1 MARTGQR
8 GILFLGFGIS
18 AIRLAR
24 ERAGVR
30 YGPHEIGGGA
40 TSMEQH
46 GLITTLVAAIVL
58 AFVFG
63 FVAQRLRFSPI
74 VGYLF
79 AGFIVGPFSPGFT
92 ADVELALQLS
102 EIGVI
107 LLMFGVGLKISLD
120 DIWSVRW
127 VAVPGSLLQT
137 GLVAVMGAGVGLAF
151 AMPLTEA
158 ILLGLAMSIASTVVF
173 LRVLE
178 DRRLMKTEEGRI
190 SVSWLLVEDIIIILA
205 IVLLPALVTATSGE
219 GASVSALSIATALGI
234 TLAKIAGFVAL
245 MLIVGGRFFPWL
257 IVQIAH
263 TKSRELLSL
272 GTLALALGVAGA
284 AYFWFD
290 ASFALGAFL
299 GGLAL
304 NGSKFS
310 HKVAED
316 SLPLRDTFAVLF
328 FVAVG
333 MLLDPSVLLREP
345 LAIAALVAVIV
356 IGKAVLAYVPMRMLG
371 QGRASSLL
379 IALGTAQIGEFSFV
393 LAGLGRQFNV
403 MTAETYNLIL
413 GAAMIS
419 IALNPFL
426 MRFVPEIPHAKEPPP
441 KPEPREQPVT
451 TASA

>member
-1 MARTGQR
+1 
-8 GILFLGFGIS
+8 
-18 AIRLAR
+18 
-24 ERAGVR
+24 
-30 YGPHEIGGGA
+30 
-40 TSMEQH
+40 MEQH

-63 FVAQRLRFSPI
+63 FIASRLRLSPI
-74 VGYLF
+74 VGYLI
-79 AGFIVGPFSPGFT
+79 AGFVVGPYSPGFT

-107 LLMFGVGLKISLD
+107 LLMFGVGLKISVD

-137 GLVAVMGAGVGLAF
+137 ALVALIGAGVGIVFGQTLAE
-151 AMPLTEA
+151 AM
-158 ILLGLAMSIASTVVF
+158 LLGVAISVASTVVF

-178 DRRLMKTEEGRI
+178 ERKVMKTEQGRL
-190 SVSWLLVEDIIIILA
+190 SVSWLLVEDVVIILT
-205 IVLLPALVTATSGE
+205 IVVLPALVAAMSAG
-219 GASVSALSIATALGI
+219 GAEVSPVRIASALGL
-234 TLAKIAGFVAL
+234 TLLKIAGFVAL
-245 MLIVGGRFFPWL
+245 MLVVGGRFFPWL

-272 GTLALALGVAGA
+272 GTLALALGVAA
-284 AYFWFD
+284 VAYFWFD

-310 HKVAED
+310 HRVAED

-333 MLLDPSVLLREP
+333 MLLDPGIVVRQP
-345 LAIAALVAVIV
+345 LALSALVLVIVGGKAAL
-356 IGKAVLAYVPMRMLG
+356 AYFPLRWLG
-371 QGRASSLL
+371 RSQSTSLL
-379 IALGTAQIGEFSFV
+379 VALGTAQIGEFSFV
-393 LAGLGRQFNV
+393 LADLGRRLNV
-403 MTAETYNLIL
+403 MQMETYHLIL
-413 GAAMIS
+413 GAAIVS

-426 MRFVPEIPHAKEPPP
+426 LRFVPEPPP
-441 KPEPREQPVT
+441 AKTPIPEPSPGESV
-451 TASA
+451 A